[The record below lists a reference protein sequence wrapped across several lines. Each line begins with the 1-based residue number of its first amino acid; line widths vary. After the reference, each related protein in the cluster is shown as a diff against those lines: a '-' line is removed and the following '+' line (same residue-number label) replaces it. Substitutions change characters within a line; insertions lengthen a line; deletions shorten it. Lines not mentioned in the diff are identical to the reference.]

1 MQKLCLKQIIIK
13 DSPTFKCASFS
24 PSPHFNVFSGASG
37 AGKSVL
43 MESILA
49 LFGLRETNAALL
61 EATLELQGIPQEF
74 KGLIDEGEVV
84 LTLSKKDKIR
94 YFLNAQNIPKKKIQE
109 LFAPFLKHLSTKSYD
124 ATSEQ
129 NLFFVLD
136 SFIES
141 QTPNHKEILQ
151 NYKKSFLCFN
161 EAKNAL
167 KTLQDEALKVAELKE
182 FVRFEIQKLESLNP
196 RKGEYEELLELKK
209 DISKKEKI
217 NESLQDVRDFLSQSH
232 KVTQFLNLTNSD
244 ESDSILSALNT
255 LESLCEQESERLEA
269 LEMSNPEEIL
279 NRIEALSALKHRYG
293 GVDEALEYL
302 ENKKQELKKYENLD
316 SILKDAQNSYNN
328 AKDILQT
335 SAKSL
340 SQAREKYV
348 SEFERTLNSALTSLK
363 MPSPKVTLSPL
374 SVESYSILGAQ
385 SLEISLNTA
394 LKNLSSGE
402 FNRFRLALLLT
413 QKGQEKIL
421 ENSTPKDSA
430 LIILDELDANLSGQ
444 ESQSVAVAL
453 KELSSTHQIFAIS
466 HQPHMPSLANTHFL
480 IQKQP
485 DSSTITAL
493 DKQGRIQEIARMIS
507 GDSITKEAL
516 EFATK
521 QLSALQ

>member
-49 LFGLRETNAALL
+49 LFGLRETNATLL
-61 EATLELQGIPQEF
+61 EATLELRGIPQEF
-74 KGLIDEGEVV
+74 EGLIDEGEVV

-196 RKGEYEELLELKK
+196 KKGEYEEL
-209 DISKKEKI
+209 
-217 NESLQDVRDFLSQSH
+217 SLIH
-232 KVTQFLNLTNSD
+232 
-244 ESDSILSALNT
+244 I
-255 LESLCEQESERLEA
+255 
-269 LEMSNPEEIL
+269 
-279 NRIEALSALKHRYG
+279 
-293 GVDEALEYL
+293 
-302 ENKKQELKKYENLD
+302 
-316 SILKDAQNSYNN
+316 
-328 AKDILQT
+328 
-335 SAKSL
+335 
-340 SQAREKYV
+340 
-348 SEFERTLNSALTSLK
+348 
-363 MPSPKVTLSPL
+363 
-374 SVESYSILGAQ
+374 
-385 SLEISLNTA
+385 
-394 LKNLSSGE
+394 
-402 FNRFRLALLLT
+402 
-413 QKGQEKIL
+413 
-421 ENSTPKDSA
+421 
-430 LIILDELDANLSGQ
+430 
-444 ESQSVAVAL
+444 
-453 KELSSTHQIFAIS
+453 
-466 HQPHMPSLANTHFL
+466 
-480 IQKQP
+480 
-485 DSSTITAL
+485 
-493 DKQGRIQEIARMIS
+493 
-507 GDSITKEAL
+507 
-516 EFATK
+516 
-521 QLSALQ
+521 